1 MVRDAKG
8 AGLDALWLAEVSI
21 LSLLGQMPA
30 VASRDWGTLGGG
42 PNMCEFDVVAV
53 SHTHTARVDDGEG
66 ILLGVS
72 CCYPEQLCDV
82 ITREP

>member
-8 AGLDALWLAEVSI
+8 AALDALWLAEVSI

-42 PNMCEFDVVAV
+42 PNMCEFDVVVV
-53 SHTHTARVDDGEG
+53 SHTPRESTTARGSCW
-66 ILLGVS
+66 VS
-72 CCYPEQLCDV
+72 AVATLSNCV
-82 ITREP
+82 M